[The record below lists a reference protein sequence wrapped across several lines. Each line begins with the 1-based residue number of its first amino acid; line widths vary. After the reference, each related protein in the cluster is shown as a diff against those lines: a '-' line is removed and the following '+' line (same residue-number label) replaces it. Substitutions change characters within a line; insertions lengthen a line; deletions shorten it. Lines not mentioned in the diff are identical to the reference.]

1 MSAAKRVKCAAA
13 VLFGAV
19 LAGGVVMSAM
29 FVSRRRVSNV
39 MPEIPSQ
46 TAEELTNPDRG
57 VCPLFGWTLGED
69 VNKLTEQLDQLSG
82 VSLVLV
88 EINLKDYRDKAID
101 TSALQSLDT
110 LLGRFAAGEQR
121 LILRF
126 VYDTDGMASLTEPD
140 SIEMI
145 LAHMRQIGPLLAEHA
160 DSIYTLQ
167 GLFTGNWGEMNG
179 SRFSDPDSLR
189 RLYTCLREVTG
200 GKVRLAV
207 RTPAQWRT
215 IQQADVS
222 EELAVSSRLG
232 LFNDGM
238 TGSATDY
245 GTYADDAAGST
256 EGFMDAWP
264 RQRELEFQE
273 LLCRYEPDGGEAIHP
288 GVWNDL
294 DQAISSFSQMHVSYL
309 NPDYDADVWDKWKK
323 TTVTEDGVFDGT
335 DGAAYIRS
343 HLGYRYVLAGSDAAY
358 DWWRNQIRISLT
370 FQNIG
375 FAPAYRSVTPLLALR
390 SEAGEAAQ
398 TQMLT
403 DDLSALPG
411 GTDRDRVMTVQAVLP
426 AGRLAGGK
434 YTLELS
440 LIYGDDQALALGNV
454 PDEPGRPVYTVGV
467 VTVR

>member
-1 MSAAKRVKCAAA
+1 
-13 VLFGAV
+13 
-19 LAGGVVMSAM
+19 
-29 FVSRRRVSNV
+29 
-39 MPEIPSQ
+39 
-46 TAEELTNPDRG
+46 
-57 VCPLFGWTLGED
+57 
-69 VNKLTEQLDQLSG
+69 
-82 VSLVLV
+82 
-88 EINLKDYRDKAID
+88 
-101 TSALQSLDT
+101 
-110 LLGRFAAGEQR
+110 
-121 LILRF
+121 
-126 VYDTDGMASLTEPD
+126 
-140 SIEMI
+140 
-145 LAHMRQIGPLLAEHA
+145 
-160 DSIYTLQ
+160 
-167 GLFTGNWGEMNG
+167 
-179 SRFSDPDSLR
+179 
-189 RLYTCLREVTG
+189 
-200 GKVRLAV
+200 
-207 RTPAQWRT
+207 
-215 IQQADVS
+215 
-222 EELAVSSRLG
+222 
-232 LFNDGM
+232 
-238 TGSATDY
+238 
-245 GTYADDAAGST
+245 
-256 EGFMDAWP
+256 MDAWP

-343 HLGYRYVLAGSDAAY
+343 HLGYRYVLVGSDAAY
-358 DWWRNQIRISLT
+358 DWWRNQICISLT